1 MVLWRSQADEID
13 ALRAEVR
20 NLRGEMAVQ
29 QAELEEM
36 DTIVERM
43 VLCDSMAQMQ
53 LVLRRATT
61 LTGVGNR
68 SDRGNW
74 CACIGARRKHRI
86 DLFAESIEP
95 DRETPNADGPD
106 PSPDECV
113 VCALLARAGSM
124 GAGRDDAPEEE
135 SPRHF

>member
-20 NLRGEMAVQ
+20 NLRGDMAAQ

-36 DTIVERM
+36 DTLAERM

-61 LTGVGNR
+61 L
-68 SDRGNW
+68 
-74 CACIGARRKHRI
+74 
-86 DLFAESIEP
+86 
-95 DRETPNADGPD
+95 
-106 PSPDECV
+106 
-113 VCALLARAGSM
+113 
-124 GAGRDDAPEEE
+124 AGRRQKERQGQLVCVYRSQPKAP
-135 SPRHF
+135 H